1 MKLYDYNYNEIEKYI
16 TKIQHKIP
24 VSLDM
29 GSNILNTKS
38 VSV

>member
-1 MKLYDYNYNEIEKYI
+1 MKLKNIS
-16 TKIQHKIP
+16 KIQHKIP

-29 GSNILNTKS
+29 SSNILNTKS

>member
-1 MKLYDYNYNEIEKYI
+1 MKLKNISKM
-16 TKIQHKIP
+16 QHKIS

-29 GSNILNTKS
+29 SSNILNTKS